1 MFEFPGGPALQRMT
15 GASEG
20 AEDEE
25 QMKSLPPL
33 LLIPCPQVPE
43 NDTVVP
49 HYHKRFRTC
58 AAVGNSGGL
67 KLSKA
72 GPAIDSHD
80 AVLRYNGA
88 PSSGFEDISGVKT
101 TFRLLNRRIGDA
113 LLSQPAPTD
122 RLCTSTPPPPP
133 PFPPSFLSPLCLLL
147 LRASVAVSSPHI
159 LDGLA
164 PCLQFNM
171 SGAV

>member
-1 MFEFPGGPALQRMT
+1 MRLSCLWRDNNVGHGLCPAT
-15 GASEG
+15 C
-20 AEDEE
+20 DY
-25 QMKSLPPL
+25 
-33 LLIPCPQVPE
+33 IQVPE

-67 KLSKA
+67 KLARA

-88 PSSGFEDISGVKT
+88 PSTGFEDIAGVKT

-113 LLSQPAPTD
+113 LLSQPVTQVD
-122 RLCTSTPPPPP
+122 RCLHLHSTVLAASAP
-133 PFPPSFLSPLCLLL
+133 PFCLRRIFCKLS
-147 LRASVAVSSPHI
+147 
-159 LDGLA
+159 
-164 PCLQFNM
+164 
-171 SGAV
+171 